1 MLTLAEKQAIV
12 AEVATT
18 AANAHSAVAAE
29 YRGITVDD
37 MTALRVKA
45 RESGV
50 SLRVVKNTLAKRAV
64 ENTEFECIADLLVG
78 PLVLAFSN
86 EEPSAAARVIND
98 FSKENDK
105 LVVKAVALRGK
116 LLDPSDLQ
124 KLATMPTKDE
134 AISML
139 MSVMKAPVEKLVR
152 TLAEPNNKLARTLD
166 AVRNQ
171 KDAA

>member
-1 MLTLAEKQAIV
+1 LLTFAEKQAIV
-12 AEVATT
+12 AEVADT
-18 AANAHSAVAAE
+18 AASAHSAVAAE

-37 MTALRVKA
+37 MTVLRVKA

-64 ENTEFECIADLLVG
+64 ENTEFECIKDSLVG

-116 LLDPSDLQ
+116 LLDPSDLK

-139 MSVMKAPVEKLVR
+139 MSVMKAPVEKFVR

>member
-1 MLTLAEKQAIV
+1 MLTFAEKQAIV
-12 AEVATT
+12 ADVAII
-18 AANAHSAVAAE
+18 AADAHSAVAAE

-98 FSKENDK
+98 FAKENDK

-139 MSVMKAPVEKLVR
+139 MSVMKAPIEKLVR

>member
-12 AEVATT
+12 AEVAII
-18 AANAHSAVAAE
+18 AADAHSAVAAE

-64 ENTEFECIADLLVG
+64 ENTEFECITDLLVG

-98 FSKENDK
+98 FAKENDK
-105 LVVKAVALRGK
+105 LVVKAVALRGQ

-139 MSVMKAPVEKLVR
+139 MSVMKAPIEKLVR

>member
-45 RESGV
+45 RESDV

-64 ENTEFECIADLLVG
+64 ENTEFECITDLLVG

-98 FSKENDK
+98 FAKKNDK

-139 MSVMKAPVEKLVR
+139 MSVMKAPIEKLVR

>member
-1 MLTLAEKQAIV
+1 MLTFAEKQAIV
-12 AEVATT
+12 ADVAII
-18 AANAHSAVAAE
+18 AVNAHSAVAAE

-64 ENTEFECIADLLVG
+64 ENTEFECITDLLVG

-139 MSVMKAPVEKLVR
+139 MSVMKAPIEKLVR

>member
-1 MLTLAEKQAIV
+1 LLTFAQKQAIV
-12 AEVATT
+12 AEVATSAT
-18 AANAHSAVAAE
+18 NAHSAVAAE
-29 YRGITVDD
+29 YRGISVGD

-64 ENTEFECIADLLVG
+64 ENTEFECIKDSLVG
-78 PLVLAFSN
+78 PLLLAFSD

-105 LVVKAVALRGK
+105 LVVKAIALRGK

-134 AISML
+134 SISML
-139 MSVMKAPVEKLVR
+139 MSVMKAPIEKFVR

>member
-1 MLTLAEKQAIV
+1 MLTFAEKQAIV
-12 AEVATT
+12 AEVAET
-18 AANAHSAVAAE
+18 AAAAHSAVAAE

-64 ENTEFECIADLLVG
+64 ENTEFECIKDSLTG

-86 EEPSAAARVIND
+86 DEPSAAARVISD

-105 LVVKAVALRGK
+105 LVVKVVALRGT
-116 LLDPSDLQ
+116 LLEPGDLK

-134 AISML
+134 AIAQL
-139 MSVMKAPVEKLVR
+139 MSVMKAPIEKLAR
-152 TLAEPNNKLARTLD
+152 TLAEPNNKLARTLA
-166 AVRNQ
+166 AVRDQ
-171 KDAA
+171 KNAA